1 MKLYEIN
8 HQLEELL
15 LALEPDPETGETQ
28 ADEDEIINQV
38 NSLAMER
45 MDILRYLAKLVL
57 NNRSDVAAL
66 KQEEKRLQTR
76 RRQMES
82 HQSRLIALL
91 DRECAGRKTDLGVAT
106 VSYRKSSRVEIT
118 NVAAARTWLD
128 ENDRKECYRIP
139 DPEISKSAVSKLLD
153 AGANI
158 PGTKKVDTVSC
169 CLK

>member
-38 NSLAMER
+38 HSLAMER

-57 NNRSDVAAL
+57 NNRADVAAL

-91 DRECAGRKTDLGVAT
+91 DREVAHEA
-106 VSYRKSSRVEIT
+106 S
-118 NVAAARTWLD
+118 
-128 ENDRKECYRIP
+128 
-139 DPEISKSAVSKLLD
+139 
-153 AGANI
+153 
-158 PGTKKVDTVSC
+158 
-169 CLK
+169 